1 MVEQLKDVQ
10 LETSVSSNPLSQLIE
25 RMKPLHVLLDQNTYV
40 KDTTKRLKRIIDDA
54 SSQMM
59 ILVMGKERVGKTTL
73 INALLGRELLSATS
87 EHPTVANTFIRY
99 GEQECV
105 KAVFLDGMIATFDI
119 EKVELFT
126 TSDTFVAQII
136 REYLDYIEVYI
147 KHDLLKNTTIVDT
160 IALEATSD
168 HSAYFSEILLDRVD
182 EVFWVIRSGSMATEA
197 ELMLLEKYSSRGIKP
212 HFIVNGTD
220 QFEGNIHDFI
230 QSENERYGNH
240 VASMLAVSAKLALE
254 GSTMNDSQ
262 LIVHSHYDELYKLIE
277 KLATDYS
284 KKTHHIVERFIDW
297 LQRFRKEVE
306 YIPQREPYLS
316 AVEIIGKYTGSEG
329 FEFTRQQRD
338 MALLTAYGEEYEHV
352 CNIFK
357 SVETLYQLLQTLTS
371 ELYLRDEK
379 VEEFEYAA
387 LSYQQAVREYRKLH
401 VEYMQL
407 YGLLDQQYRKLFGK
421 GIEKGNLQQLNGNA
435 ITKRHKS
442 ELDDLQ
448 RKCEEQFNVIKYNEN
463 IVIANLYSIQN
474 HLTELAQKRLQG
486 IIRQVAE
493 LNIQRKREV
502 KAANAYVNKLAEFS
516 CIEEAQHFIKDAIKP
531 YLLGGS
537 IKLTEEQRATIENT
551 VECINAVEL
560 SQKEVALPSEE
571 NEQDIMLHQEFEMHY
586 TLSPLKLIEADVI
599 SDIPELPTPLML

>member
-1 MVEQLKDVQ
+1 MIEQQKDVQ
-10 LETSVSSNPLSQLIE
+10 FKTNVSSNPLSQLIE
-25 RMKPLHVLLDQNTYV
+25 RMKPLHVLLSQNTYV
-40 KDTTKRLKRIIDDA
+40 KDTTKRLKCIIDDA
-54 SSQMM
+54 SSQTM

-73 INALLGRELLSATS
+73 INALLNRELLSASS
-87 EHPTVANTFIRY
+87 EYPTATNTFIRY

-105 KAVFLDGMIATFDI
+105 KAVFLDGMVATFDI
-119 EKVELFT
+119 GKVELFT
-126 TSDTFVAQII
+126 TSDTFCAQII

-147 KHDLLKNTTIVDT
+147 KHDLLKTTTIVDT
-160 IALEATSD
+160 IALEATAN
-168 HSAYFSEILLDRVD
+168 HSAYFSETLLGRVD

-197 ELMLLEKYSSRGIKP
+197 ELMLLEKYSRRGIKP
-212 HFIVNGTD
+212 HFIINGID
-220 QFEGNIHDFI
+220 HYEGNILDFM

-240 VASMLAVSAKLALE
+240 TASMLAVSAALALE
-254 GSTMNDSQ
+254 GLKTKDSQ
-262 LIVHSHYDELYKLIE
+262 LIVHSQYDELHKLIE
-277 KLATDYS
+277 GLANDYS

-316 AVEIIGKYTGSEG
+316 AVESISKYADNEE
-329 FEFTRQQRD
+329 FEFTRRQRD
-338 MALLTAYGEEYEHV
+338 MALLTAYEEEYEHV

-371 ELYLRDEK
+371 ELYLRDET

-401 VEYMQL
+401 VECMQV

-421 GIEKGNLQQLNGNA
+421 GIEKGNLQQLNENA

-442 ELDDLQ
+442 TLDDLQ
-448 RKCEEQFNVIKYNEN
+448 RKCEEQFNMIKYYES

-493 LNIQRKREV
+493 LNTQRKREV

-516 CIEEAQHFIKDAIKP
+516 CIEEAQYFIKDAIKP

-537 IKLTEEQRATIENT
+537 IELTEEQRATIENT
-551 VECINAVEL
+551 IECIIAVEL

-571 NEQDIMLHQEFEMHY
+571 NEKDIMLQQEFEMNY
-586 TLSPLKLIEADVI
+586 TLRPLKLIETDVI
-599 SDIPELPTPLML
+599 SDIPELPVPLVL

>member
-1 MVEQLKDVQ
+1 MIEQQKDVQ
-10 LETSVSSNPLSQLIE
+10 VKTNVSSNPLSQLIE
-25 RMKPLHVLLDQNTYV
+25 RMKPLHVLLSQNTYV

-54 SSQMM
+54 SSQTM

-73 INALLGRELLSATS
+73 INALLGRELLSASS
-87 EHPTVANTFIRY
+87 EHPTAANTFIRY

-105 KAVFLDGMIATFDI
+105 KAVFLDGMVATFDI
-119 EKVELFT
+119 GKVELFT
-126 TSDTFVAQII
+126 TSDTFCAQII

-168 HSAYFSEILLDRVD
+168 HSAYFSEILLNRAD
-182 EVFWVIRSGSMATEA
+182 EVFWIIRGGSMATEA
-197 ELMLLEKYSSRGIKP
+197 ELALLEKYSSRGIKP
-212 HFIVNGTD
+212 YFIVNGID
-220 QFEGNIHDFI
+220 NYEENILDFMR
-230 QSENERYGNH
+230 SENERYGNH
-240 VASMLAVSAKLALE
+240 VASMLAVSATLALE
-254 GSTMNDSQ
+254 GSKMNDSQ
-262 LIVHSHYDELYKLIE
+262 YDELYELIKKLS
-277 KLATDYS
+277 TDYS

-316 AVEIIGKYTGSEG
+316 AVESIGKYTDDEG

-338 MALLTAYGEEYEHV
+338 MALLSAYEEEYEYV

-401 VEYMQL
+401 VEYMQV

-421 GIEKGNLQQLNGNA
+421 GIEKGDLQQLNGNV

-442 ELDDLQ
+442 TLDNLQ
-448 RKCEEQFNVIKYNEN
+448 RKCEEQFNMIKHHES

-537 IKLTEEQRATIENT
+537 IELTAEQRATIENT
-551 VECINAVEL
+551 VECIMAVEL

-571 NEQDIMLHQEFEMHY
+571 NEQDIMLHQEFEMNY
-586 TLSPLKLIEADVI
+586 TLSALKLIEADVI